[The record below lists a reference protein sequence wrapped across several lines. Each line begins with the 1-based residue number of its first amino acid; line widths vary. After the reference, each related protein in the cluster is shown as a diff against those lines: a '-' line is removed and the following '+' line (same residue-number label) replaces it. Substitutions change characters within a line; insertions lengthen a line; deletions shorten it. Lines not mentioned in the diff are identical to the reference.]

1 MKKVNNQDSVNIISN
16 VYHRPNQENWPDGYN
31 HRYGQKTLSSHGVG
45 SLKVKRAHGS
55 FIRTI
60 ATVS

>member
-31 HRYGQKTLSSHGVG
+31 HRYGQKSKSKSSRMKTPRG
-45 SLKVKRAHGS
+45 LKM
-55 FIRTI
+55 
-60 ATVS
+60 VSQKE